1 VCARELG
8 GDERDLRNLLPGR
21 NVGKGLEMKHFGEGD
36 WTDFA
41 RGVAPPEPAAVGVR
55 SSRTSARQFLY
66 KSEGVD
72 VDIHTR
78 FRSDSNRVS

>member
-1 VCARELG
+1 MRETSATS
-8 GDERDLRNLLPGR
+8 LLPGR

-41 RGVAPPEPAAVGVR
+41 RGVALPEPAAVGVR

-78 FRSDSNRVS
+78 FHSDSNRVS